1 MATSFSNAMPPSA
14 FLKPRSPSP
23 RSPLLTSRSAKPFQS
38 STRFASLL
46 PAIVCKA
53 ISTKPQAE
61 IEGLNIA
68 EDVTQV
74 LEFGLYGVTC
84 ALLLLNFQLICL
96 IEFSAKFFMRTEW
109 VEDLRLFHIDLR
121 LTNRRSFIFLFCF
134 VSVLS
139 ETIEKFRSC
148 ILLFIIFNQE
158 LVVLFFASLITL
170 MCFSS

>member
-1 MATSFSNAMPPSA
+1 MKLLGDCKLIFQKKEKRKNDSFIIDLNWLPPNALEPVTHSAFSSSSLLFSSALTSAAMATSFSNAMPPSA

-53 ISTKPQAE
+53 ISTKPHAE

-74 LEFGLYGVTC
+74 LEFGLYGVTW

-96 IEFSAKFFMRTEW
+96 IEFSAKFFMRTE
-109 VEDLRLFHIDLR
+109 
-121 LTNRRSFIFLFCF
+121 
-134 VSVLS
+134 
-139 ETIEKFRSC
+139 
-148 ILLFIIFNQE
+148 
-158 LVVLFFASLITL
+158 
-170 MCFSS
+170 